1 MTSDLAYDNIGT
13 VELIDKSSI
22 LGTSIVS
29 LVADEARFTK
39 DVRGLTGDRRSN
51 LLARYRIEVLVIWNL
66 SRCRSVIPGNLHLHM
81 VLRKVA
87 TGVVSRHRVGWA
99 GKAV

>member
-39 DVRGLTGDRRSN
+39 DVRGLTAARIYLPDIGQRS
-51 LLARYRIEVLVIWNL
+51 W
-66 SRCRSVIPGNLHLHM
+66 
-81 VLRKVA
+81 
-87 TGVVSRHRVGWA
+87 
-99 GKAV
+99 